1 MISSLS
7 SSYCKLASSTIQGN
21 FQIITSDLEEEPSQ
35 PPVTLILPPTMEARA
50 RYKNVLGKEASGVH
64 ACAPGRRVSTEER
77 PLQFSSLPPATM
89 NAWKCQIIS
98 LASLTLVE
106 GRAAQ
111 AWPPLFPGSGG
122 SSSTKPLT
130 LYLRQN

>member
-1 MISSLS
+1 MISLLS
-7 SSYCKLASSTIQGN
+7 SSYCKPVSSTIQGN
-21 FQIITSDLEEEPSQ
+21 FQIFTSDLMEERSSR
-35 PPVTLILPPTMEARA
+35 PPVTLILPPTIEAPA
-50 RYKNVLGKEASGVH
+50 RCNGLGKEASGVH
-64 ACAPGRRVSTEER
+64 DDAPGRRVSTEESR
-77 PLQFSSLPPATM
+77 SDPSLPAATM

-111 AWPPLFPGSGG
+111 AWFHLSPGSRG
-122 SSSTKPLT
+122 SSLTKPLI